1 MSNQEK
7 AAQGSAATAETKAAK
22 AKAAKTKIQFSTLD
36 RSQKLFYIGKV
47 CLFFLTFG
55 FAFSSILSD

>member
-7 AAQGSAATAETKAAK
+7 AAQGSAATADAKK
-22 AKAAKTKIQFSTLD
+22 AKVKVEFGAMD
-36 RSQKLFYIGKV
+36 NNQKLFYIGKV

>member
-7 AAQGSAATAETKAAK
+7 AAQGSAATAEAK
-22 AKAAKTKIQFSTLD
+22 VEFSAMD
-36 RSQKLFYIGKV
+36 KNQKFAHIGKV

-55 FAFSSILSD
+55 FAFPSILSD

>member
-7 AAQGSAATAETKAAK
+7 AAQGSAATAEP
-22 AKAAKTKIQFSTLD
+22 KIAFSAMD
-36 RSQKLFYIGKV
+36 KNQKLSHIGKV

-55 FAFSSILSD
+55 FAFPSILGD

>member
-7 AAQGSAATAETKAAK
+7 AAQGSAATAEAKAAK
-22 AKAAKTKIQFSTLD
+22 AKIQFSTLD
-36 RSQKLFYIGKV
+36 RNQKLFYIGKV

>member
-7 AAQGSAATAETKAAK
+7 AAQGSAATAEAK